1 MSRRILSLWLPHWS
15 IERWLRRHAPSRPQT
30 GLVLYAPE
38 RGRLSVLACDRA
50 AWSGGVRPG
59 MALAQARALLP
70 ELVADDADLMGDRE
84 ALQVLAL
91 WCQWASPLTAMDP
104 PDGVWIDITGC
115 AHLFGGEDGLMLRLH
130 GQMERSGY
138 TARLA
143 LADTAGAAHAVA
155 RHARNPVAIIPP
167 GRHSEALASLPVVAL
182 RLPDETISRLLRVGI
197 ETIGQVAKA
206 PRAPLVRRF
215 GQVLT
220 DRLDQ
225 AWGLL
230 PESLSPLSA
239 RQVVLAERHLVEPI
253 STAEAITVVIEH
265 LVGEICASL
274 EARAEGARAL
284 ALRCERVDG
293 HVQEIMAG
301 TSAPV
306 RDPVHLTRLLRERV
320 EDIEPGFGIERMALE
335 VTQVEALRESVCRD
349 MMEAGTN
356 AAPMTALIDRL
367 CNRVGVDRVF
377 RLTERAVQF
386 PEMAQDLIPVSV
398 PMPAGVPAL
407 ASGHDAPRPVRLLAP
422 PEPVRMRDVYPDGAP
437 KTFAWRRHTYL
448 VRGVDGP
455 ERVWCDWW
463 AGPVEDRARDYW
475 IVEDTQGERFWLYT
489 AHNGEG
495 PASDSAAWFLHGLF

>member
-1 MSRRILSLWLPHWS
+1 M
-15 IERWLRRHAPSRPQT
+15 
-30 GLVLYAPE
+30 LYAPE

-50 AWSGGVRPG
+50 AWSGGIRPG

-70 ELVADDADLMGDRE
+70 ELVADDADPAGDRE
-84 ALQVLAL
+84 ALQALAL
-91 WCQWASPLTAMDP
+91 WCQWASPLTALDP

-130 GQMERSGY
+130 GQIKRSGY

-155 RHARNPVAIIPP
+155 RHTRNPVAVIPS
-167 GRHSEALASLPVVAL
+167 GRHREALTSLPVVAL

-197 ETIGQVAKA
+197 ETIGQVAQA

-215 GQVLT
+215 GQALT

-225 AWGLL
+225 AWGRL
-230 PESLSPLSA
+230 PESLSPLFA
-239 RQVVLAERHLVEPI
+239 REAAQAERHLVEPI
-253 STAEAITVVIEH
+253 STAEAIMVVIEH
-265 LVGEICASL
+265 LIGEVCVSL

-293 HVQEIMAG
+293 HMQEIAIG

-306 RDPVHLTRLLRERV
+306 RDPAHLARLLQERV

-335 VTQVEALRESVCRD
+335 VTQAEGLRESVCRD
-349 MMEAGTN
+349 MMEVETS
-356 AAPMTALIDRL
+356 AAPLTALIDRL
-367 CNRVGVDRVF
+367 CNRVGSERVF

-386 PEMAQDLIPVSV
+386 PEQAQALMPVSA
-398 PMPAGVPAL
+398 PMPAEAPNPARE
-407 ASGHDAPRPVRLLAP
+407 HDAPRPVRLLSP
-422 PEPVRMRDVYPDGAP
+422 PDPVRMRDVHPDGAP
-437 KTFAWRRHTYL
+437 KAFVWRRNIYL
-448 VRGVDGP
+448 VRAADGP

-495 PASDSAAWFLHGLF
+495 PAAAGGAWFLHGLF